1 IEEFPFV
8 DPPSLSLVREGR
20 RTLEDLHA
28 LERDFTLTSV
38 GRRLSK
44 LPLDPH
50 LGRMLLEAEKRKVLP
65 ELLVLVSFLSI
76 ADPRERPFQ
85 HAKEADEAQKA
96 FSSPLSDF
104 MGILKL
110 WILAGESMGENR
122 SRSALKR
129 FCVKNFLSF
138 RRMSEWRN
146 LVEDLTES
154 FPLPEGTKT
163 DFPDL
168 LKPERCEK
176 AYEDIHK
183 CILGGLPRN
192 LAVYDPEEKVYAD
205 MRNRKFVLFPGS
217 GLAKRKNPPKWLLS
231 FALVETSRVFGR
243 INAEVEALWLEEA
256 APHLCRATYDN
267 VFWDEKSGFVYA
279 REQIHAGS
287 LLIHPGRRRHYGK
300 IDPVVSRQVFIREG
314 LARGRVR
321 LPGCAWLEKY
331 NSMYRRLRALET
343 KLRHPDSLVDEEAI
357 YAYFDGRL
365 PANIVST
372 ESLGKDGND
381 YAPSEEEITW
391 EHAAF
396 TQEDFPDHIY
406 SVRMRFPLRYVFDPE
421 SRYDGIT
428 VMIPENCL
436 NLFDPHRT
444 DYLVPGYLVWKTEF
458 LLRNLPKSV
467 RREIAPIGERAK
479 DFADLCKKEEI
490 FIQRPMIDALAE
502 YLREYCGQEVDKA
515 LLENQDLP
523 PYLVMKI
530 ALSDENGRIVKVL
543 DEFPGKDRIS
553 SRLSRQLPAAKKYER
568 SKYASWPFTEALP
581 YEVEASPRSGKKA
594 FPALVDEKESVGAS
608 LFLDE
613 ADAKNHHRE
622 GLLRLFKLRFPQL
635 AKALKQGLR
644 VEKNLQL
651 SFFLNYPDWQEDLTD
666 IAMLQSLDCA
676 PESVRSREEFEEA
689 CENVSSRSAEI
700 SQEILLELEKIYS
713 QYTKVESALSRI
725 RSDSETYEDARAQLD
740 FLFRPGFLLCPEAVD
755 SYGRYLKSLAVRLER
770 AANSS
775 LQKDLVKGEKIAPFV
790 RKFRLAADSLETGLE
805 KKHSLYEFFL
815 LLEEARVSAYTPE
828 LFSQGKATPS
838 KLASAWESLTL

>member
-1 IEEFPFV
+1 
-8 DPPSLSLVREGR
+8 
-20 RTLEDLHA
+20 
-28 LERDFTLTSV
+28 
-38 GRRLSK
+38 
-44 LPLDPH
+44 
-50 LGRMLLEAEKRKVLP
+50 M
-65 ELLVLVSFLSI
+65 
-76 ADPRERPFQ
+76 
-85 HAKEADEAQKA
+85 
-96 FSSPLSDF
+96 
-104 MGILKL
+104 
-110 WILAGESMGENR
+110 
-122 SRSALKR
+122 
-129 FCVKNFLSF
+129 
-138 RRMSEWRN
+138 
-146 LVEDLTES
+146 
-154 FPLPEGTKT
+154 
-163 DFPDL
+163 
-168 LKPERCEK
+168 
-176 AYEDIHK
+176 
-183 CILGGLPRN
+183 
-192 LAVYDPEEKVYAD
+192 
-205 MRNRKFVLFPGS
+205 
-217 GLAKRKNPPKWLLS
+217 
-231 FALVETSRVFGR
+231 
-243 INAEVEALWLEEA
+243 
-256 APHLCRATYDN
+256 
-267 VFWDEKSGFVYA
+267 
-279 REQIHAGS
+279 
-287 LLIHPGRRRHYGK
+287 
-300 IDPVVSRQVFIREG
+300 
-314 LARGRVR
+314 
-321 LPGCAWLEKY
+321 
-331 NSMYRRLRALET
+331 
-343 KLRHPDSLVDEEAI
+343 
-357 YAYFDGRL
+357 
-365 PANIVST
+365 
-372 ESLGKDGND
+372 
-381 YAPSEEEITW
+381 
-391 EHAAF
+391 
-396 TQEDFPDHIY
+396 
-406 SVRMRFPLRYVFDPE
+406 
-421 SRYDGIT
+421 
-428 VMIPENCL
+428 
-436 NLFDPHRT
+436 
-444 DYLVPGYLVWKTEF
+444 
-458 LLRNLPKSV
+458 
-467 RREIAPIGERAK
+467 
-479 DFADLCKKEEI
+479 
-490 FIQRPMIDALAE
+490 
-502 YLREYCGQEVDKA
+502 
-515 LLENQDLP
+515 
-523 PYLVMKI
+523 
-530 ALSDENGRIVKVL
+530 KVL

-815 LLEEARVSAYTPE
+815 LLEEARISAYTPE